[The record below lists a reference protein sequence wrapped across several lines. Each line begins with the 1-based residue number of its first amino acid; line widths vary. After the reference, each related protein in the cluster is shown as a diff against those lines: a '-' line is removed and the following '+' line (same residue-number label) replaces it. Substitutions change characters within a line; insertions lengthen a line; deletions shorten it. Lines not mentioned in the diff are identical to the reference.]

1 MLVITKQLLEITSL
15 SLLIL
20 NRIFVDI
27 ISEVVGHKMGGDMIL
42 FIDNM
47 KNFVGIITFFVDS
60 IQNSVS
66 NLNKRID
73 ENNLKK
79 R

>member
-1 MLVITKQLLEITSL
+1 MLVITKQLLKITSL

-20 NRIFVDI
+20 NRVFVDI
-27 ISEVVGHKMGGDMIL
+27 ISEVVGHKMSGDMIL

-47 KNFVGIITFFVDS
+47 KNFVGIIIFFVDS
-60 IQNSVS
+60 IQNCVS

-73 ENNLKK
+73 ENN
-79 R
+79 

>member
-20 NRIFVDI
+20 NSIFVDI
-27 ISEVVGHKMGGDMIL
+27 ISEFVGHKMSGDMIL

>member
-20 NRIFVDI
+20 NRVFVDI
-27 ISEVVGHKMGGDMIL
+27 ISEFVGHKMSGDMIL

-73 ENNLKK
+73 ENN
-79 R
+79 